1 MIPPRGKL
9 VHLLAGALLLL
20 AASCS
25 REYEWT
31 RFGIPASKVE
41 WYHVTLTEMYAMCD
55 PKHESFPNGGLGGC
69 AFYIGKGGTC
79 YVYSM
84 YSEWEAHRVMSGDG
98 LTLYE
103 HEVGD
108 REKPDR
114 PFGHCN
120 GWVHTNPLPKR

>member
-1 MIPPRGKL
+1 MTMRGRRAA
-9 VHLLAGALLLL
+9 VHFAAAALLII

-25 REYEWT
+25 REYEWE
-31 RFGIPASKVE
+31 RFAVPASVVE
-41 WYHVTLTEMYAMCD
+41 WRHVTVAAMYAMCGHQPED
-55 PKHESFPNGGLGGC
+55 YPNLGGC
-69 AFYIGKGGTC
+69 AFYTMNGGTC
-79 YVYSM
+79 YVFSRYA
-84 YSEWEAHRVMSGDG
+84 EWEAHRVMSGDG

-120 GWVHTNPLPKR
+120 GWVHTNALPKR